1 MRASN
6 PDSVIDGN
14 LHMAGKDA
22 IGALYWRSRRGLT
35 EVELKLVPFFERCF
49 KALPEADRQAYAR
62 LLEREDWQLHDWLQ
76 GRSEPDEP
84 HLARIVGLIRRF
96 GRDQP

>member
-1 MRASN
+1 MGLQAVVEGSLAVRKERS
-6 PDSVIDGN
+6 S
-14 LHMAGKDA
+14 
-22 IGALYWRSRRGLT
+22 GALYWRSRRGLT

-49 KALPEADRQAYAR
+49 EGLADADRQAYAR

-76 GRSEPDEP
+76 GRSEPAEP

-96 GRDQP
+96 DSEQA